1 MIKKL
6 LLDLIGGTIFVYIL
20 MYSIYDWDLKPINYS
35 NSLFIIGVVMFSAG
49 ILTVTNATR
58 IFSGVGF
65 VFKKMFTRKV
75 EGLSYYEYLLQ
86 KDDGKESVQGYPLL
100 ISGIIFIAIALII
113 A

>member
-1 MIKKL
+1 MIKKF
-6 LLDLIGGTIFVYIL
+6 LLDLVGGTIFVFIL
-20 MYSIYDWDLKPINYS
+20 MYTAFDWVLTPINYS
-35 NSLFIIGVVMFSAG
+35 NSLFIVGVVMFSAG

-58 IFSGVGF
+58 IFRGVGF

-86 KDDGKESVQGYPLL
+86 KDDDKESVQGYPLL